1 MTNDYNTTYYVGVT
15 SDLKKRIYEHKN
27 KVTDGFTKK
36 YNLTKFVYYE
46 KYHSIVE
53 AIEREKQIKNF
64 KREWKVDLIK
74 KSNPLMLDLFNWLNG
89 IECKTEIITKIID
102 NKGIIYEVPYY
113 AMPDQVRHD
122 EMAQDEVLNLNQIKL
137 QCPAK
142 INLTLKVT
150 GKRDDG
156 FHNIESIMQTISL
169 YDYLTINAE
178 PAEKTEITLSGNST
192 EIPYNEKNLV
202 YKAAALF
209 PISSPHKI
217 NIYIEK
223 NIPVSAGLAGGSTDA
238 AGTLFGLNE
247 IFNQPLSCEELHKL
261 CAKLGSDLNFCLEG
275 GRQMT
280 KGRGEILEPLE
291 FEEFNVSL
299 IKPENLGISAKEAY
313 TKFSEKSN
321 PLSNSLPRR
330 ENFKNDLEWAVID
343 DYPELQTIKE
353 KYPTSMMSGS
363 GSTYFIVNSKFE
375 KQKGYWLCNNLK
387 AVPFGISK
395 L

>member
-1 MTNDYNTTYYVGVT
+1 M
-15 SDLKKRIYEHKN
+15 K
-27 KVTDGFTKK
+27 
-36 YNLTKFVYYE
+36 
-46 KYHSIVE
+46 SIH
-53 AIEREKQIKNF
+53 I
-64 KREWKVDLIK
+64 
-74 KSNPLMLDLFNWLNG
+74 
-89 IECKTEIITKIID
+89 
-102 NKGIIYEVPYY
+102 
-113 AMPDQVRHD
+113 
-122 EMAQDEVLNLNQIKL
+122 

-142 INLTLKVT
+142 INLTLKVLN
-150 GKRDDG
+150 KRDDG

-169 YDYLTINAE
+169 YDYLTISAE
-178 PAEKTEITLSGNST
+178 PAEKTEIILSGNST

-209 PISSPHKI
+209 PIPSPHKI

-223 NIPVSAGLAGGSTDA
+223 NIPISAGLAGGSTDA

-313 TKFSEKSN
+313 TKFSGKKNKSSLDREDLGGLQQLT
-321 PLSNSLPRR
+321 PTLSLPSKGGD
-330 ENFKNDLEWAVID
+330 FLNDLEWAVID
-343 DYPELQTIKE
+343 DYVELQKIKE
-353 KYPTSMMSGS
+353 KYPVSMMSGS
-363 GSTYFIVNSKFE
+363 GSTYFIVNGKFE

-387 AVPFGISK
+387 AIPDGVKKIP